1 MGPVNQEY
9 LFLLIILGL
18 GILGHNHLIIE
29 ASVILL
35 VLKVIGLGDVF
46 PFLDEHGLDLG
57 LLFLVIA
64 IFVPFAYGR
73 VKLVEALKMMISWG
87 GFLALAGGAIAAYL
101 GAQGI
106 ELLKDKPDVNVGL
119 MVGTIIG
126 CYLLR
131 GVPMGPLAAA
141 GVTALFFRIFRLWK

>member
-1 MGPVNQEY
+1 MNQEY
-9 LFLLIILGL
+9 LFLLVILGL
-18 GILGHNHLIIE
+18 GLLGHNHLIIE

-35 VLKVIGLGDVF
+35 ALKILGFSDVF
-46 PFLDEHGLDLG
+46 PFLDQHGLNLG
-57 LLFLVIA
+57 LLFLVMA

-73 VKLVEALKMMISWG
+73 VKLVEALKMMVSWG
-87 GFLALAGGAIAAYL
+87 GFLALVGGAIAAYL

-106 ELLKDKPDVNVGL
+106 ELLKDKPDANVGL

-141 GVTALFFRIFRLWK
+141 GVTALFFRLFRLWK

>member
-1 MGPVNQEY
+1 MGPVSQEY
-9 LFLLIILGL
+9 VFLLVILGL

-29 ASVILL
+29 AAAILL
-35 VLKVIGLGDVF
+35 VLKLVGLADVF
-46 PFLDEHGLDLG
+46 PFIDEHGLDLG

-73 VKLVEALKMMISWG
+73 VKLLEALRTLVSWNG
-87 GFLALAGGAIAAYL
+87 LLALTGGAIAAYL

-106 ELLKDKPDVNVGL
+106 GLLKDRPEVNVGL

-141 GVTALFFRIFRLWK
+141 GVTALFFRIFGLWK